1 LLTPDVQLPA
11 PDPAAAA
18 HSDAV
23 VKVLRDAIGSS
34 AAGWIDFERYMDIA
48 LYEPGLG
55 YYAAG
60 AVKLGEQGD
69 FVTAPELTPLFGK
82 FVARQIAPVLRQL
95 DHPQVLELGPGSG
108 ALAAAVLPE
117 LERLGQSPEQ
127 YWLLEP
133 SPDLRQRQ
141 GIALAPWQQQTRWL
155 DRLPTEPFEGV
166 VIANEVVDALP
177 VARFQV
183 ADAQVLNLGVAWDDG
198 FRWQARPADNLQGLL
213 PLPTL
218 AAGTV
223 GEWCPRLAP
232 WLAAVTAPLARGMV
246 LLMDYGLPSRAY
258 YHPDHPLGRLVCHYR
273 HRRHEDPFWWPGL
286 CDISAWVDFSALARA
301 GSAAGLDLAGFTT
314 QAQWLVEG
322 GLDQLMG
329 NARPADL
336 AAIKTLLLPG
346 EMGEA
351 FKVMAFSRGLDIRVP
366 GRDLRDRL

>member
-1 LLTPDVQLPA
+1 
-11 PDPAAAA
+11 
-18 HSDAV
+18 
-23 VKVLRDAIGSS
+23 
-34 AAGWIDFERYMDIA
+34 MDIA

-60 AVKLGEQGD
+60 AVKFGDQGD
-69 FVTAPELTPLFGK
+69 FVTAPELTSLFGR
-82 FVARQIAPVLRQL
+82 FVARQIAPILKQL
-95 DHPQVLELGPGSG
+95 DHPKILELGPGSG

-117 LERLGQSPEQ
+117 LQGLGLSPEE

-141 GIALAPWQQQTRWL
+141 EVALADWEQQARWL
-155 DRLPTEPFEGV
+155 DRLPAEPFEGV

-183 ADAQVLNLGVAWDDG
+183 AGDQVLHLGVTWDDG
-198 FRWQARPADNLQGLL
+198 FRWQARPADGVSTLP
-213 PLPTL
+213 PLPAM

-223 GEWCPRLAP
+223 GEWCPRLTP
-232 WLAAVTAPLARGMV
+232 WLAAVTAPLRRGLV
-246 LLMDYGLPSRAY
+246 LLMDYGLPGSAY
-258 YHPDHPLGRLVCHYR
+258 YHPDHPHGRLVCHYR

-286 CDISAWVDFSALARA
+286 TDISAWVDFSALARA
-301 GSAAGLDLAGFTT
+301 GSAAGLDLGGFTT

-322 GLDQLMG
+322 GLDQLLVD
-329 NARPADL
+329 ALPADL

-346 EMGEA
+346 EMGET
-351 FKVMAFSRGLDIRVP
+351 FKVMAFSRGLDVRVP

>member
-1 LLTPDVQLPA
+1 
-11 PDPAAAA
+11 
-18 HSDAV
+18 
-23 VKVLRDAIGSS
+23 
-34 AAGWIDFERYMDIA
+34 MDIA

-60 AVKLGEQGD
+60 AVKLGDQGD

-82 FVARQIAPVLRQL
+82 FVARQIAPILRQL
-95 DHPQVLELGPGSG
+95 EHPKVLELGPGSG

-117 LERLGQSPEQ
+117 LEQMGLSPEQ

-141 GIALAPWQQQTRWL
+141 ADTLAAWQQQTRWL
-155 DRLPTEPFEGV
+155 DRLPTSPFEGI

-177 VARFQV
+177 VARFQI
-183 ADAQVLNLGVAWDDG
+183 ADNQVLNLGVTWGEG
-198 FRWQARPADNLQGLL
+198 FRWQASPADGDQALP
-213 PLPTL
+213 PLPTM

-232 WLAAVTAPLARGMV
+232 WLAAVTAPLARGLV
-246 LLMDYGLPSRAY
+246 LLMDYGLPRGAY
-258 YHPDHPLGRLVCHYR
+258 YHPDHPHGRLVCHYR
-273 HRRHEDPFWWPGL
+273 HRRHEDPFWLPGL

-301 GSAAGLDLAGFTT
+301 GRAAGLELAGFTT

-322 GLDQLMG
+322 GLDKLLIDAQ
-329 NARPADL
+329 PADL
-336 AAIKTLLLPG
+336 APIKTLLLPG
-346 EMGEA
+346 EMGEV
-351 FKVMAFSRGLDIRVP
+351 FKVMAFSRGLEVRLP